1 MAANCTHGIHSK
13 TNRMDFFDALTVATA
28 LLLVYINWLNR
39 NNNNNANTQAS

>member
-1 MAANCTHGIHSK
+1 
-13 TNRMDFFDALTVATA
+13 MDLFDALTVATA